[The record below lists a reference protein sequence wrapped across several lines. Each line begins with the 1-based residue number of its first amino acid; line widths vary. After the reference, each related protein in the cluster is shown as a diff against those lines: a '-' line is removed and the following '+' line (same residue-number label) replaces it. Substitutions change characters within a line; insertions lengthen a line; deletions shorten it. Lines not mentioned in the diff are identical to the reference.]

1 MTTDYNKILDN
12 CGTRL
17 EANMIKV
24 KEYILKYRRSLKSI
38 LVSRHIPFVESFI
51 ENQFDIIKMS
61 RNTEYSASELRAIF
75 LRIESQFEL
84 YIEDVKNGI
93 IEQPKSKVINKV
105 QSNKLQSN
113 KSQPAIINK
122 EIIKVETLFINPNTG
137 RKEWDEI
144 ILAGL
149 EKANKITN
157 LKEILPPSI
166 YRTVTELNEGLT
178 MQEITR
184 KRKGNLKYLIST
196 IIGRET
202 GRNKNEIGLIKL
214 LDTYK

>member
-61 RNTEYSASELRAIF
+61 RNTEYSAGELRAIF

-84 YIEDVKNGI
+84 YIEDVKNGV
-93 IEQPKSKVINKV
+93 IEQPKSKVKNKV
-105 QSNKLQSN
+105 KSKNLQS
-113 KSQPAIINK
+113 AIINK

>member
-24 KEYILKYRRSLKSI
+24 KEYILKYRKSLKSI
-38 LVSRHIPFVESFI
+38 LVSRHVPFVESFI

-61 RNTEYSASELRAIF
+61 RNTEYSTGELRAIF

-84 YIEDVKNGI
+84 YIEDVKNGV

-105 QSNKLQSN
+105 QSK
-113 KSQPAIINK
+113 KPQPAIPNK

-149 EKANKITN
+149 EKANKIKN
-157 LKEILPPSI
+157 LKEVLPPSI

-178 MQEITR
+178 MQEIAR

-214 LDTYK
+214 LETYK